1 MLLDIEQRE
10 NEVIVSYYNRE
21 GKVDFKRYPISQFEN
36 WVVTDEKDRYKHPQI
51 LNWDGRP
58 VKKNRSRSYNKFSL
72 IYFMDNLPEKD
83 REEIF
88 EFNVPRTYFV
98 DIETEIVDGFP
109 KPEEAKSRI
118 LTFSIITPERKAI
131 VLGLEDLSADQIASI
146 EKDTNDHFEGYDQD
160 WEFSYYKFK
169 NEYDM
174 LYNFLHKFLPK
185 FPMMTGWNFINYDW
199 QYIVNRC
206 KHLQIDL
213 TEVAITGSLDRND
226 SRPLHMGILD
236 YMQLY
241 DKYDRSVKVKESNT
255 LDYVS
260 GQVLNVKKIKYQGG
274 LQDLYENDFKKYVF
288 YNVVDSILVYYID
301 EKLKSMEVLLTL
313 STITRMPLYKA
324 ASPVAMTEALIAR
337 KLVAQNKRVGVEYD
351 KEDSKK
357 DGKYAGAFVKEPIS
371 GYYSGVSAFDF
382 ASLYPSIMRQF
393 NISPDSYVE
402 MVPTTQINSRRKDE
416 NVIVCENGVVYEKED
431 SILKKILS
439 DLYSQRKQYKKTS
452 YDYYEKARELK
463 KKLNEKKV
471 GESAA

>member
-10 NEVIVSYYNRE
+10 NELIVSYYNRE
-21 GKVDFKRYPISQFEN
+21 GKVAFKRYPISQFEN
-36 WVVTDEKDRYKHPQI
+36 WVVTDEKDRYKHPEI

-88 EFNVPRTYFV
+88 EFNVPRTYYV

-131 VLGLEDLSADQIASI
+131 VLGLDDLSADQIASI
-146 EKDTNDHFEGYDQD
+146 EKDTNEHFEGYDQD

-174 LYNFLHKFLPK
+174 LYNFLHKFMPK

-213 TEVAITGSLDRND
+213 TEVAVTGSLDRND

-313 STITRMPLYKA
+313 ATITRMPLYKA

-337 KLVAQNKRVGVEYD
+337 KLVEQNKRVGVEYD

-393 NISPDSYVE
+393 NISPDAFVE
-402 MVPTTQINSRRKDE
+402 MIPTTQINSRRKDE
-416 NVIVCENGVVYEKED
+416 SVIVCENGVVYQKED

-439 DLYSQRKQYKKTS
+439 DLYSQRKQYKKIS

-463 KKLNEKKV
+463 KNLKALEAK
-471 GESAA
+471 EMAS

>member
-10 NEVIVSYYNRE
+10 NELIVSYYNKE

-36 WVVTDEKDRYKHPQI
+36 WVVTDEKDRYKHPDI

-174 LYNFLHKFLPK
+174 LYNFLHKFMPK

-313 STITRMPLYKA
+313 ATITRMPLYKA

-337 KLVAQNKRVGVEYD
+337 KLVEQNKRVGVEYD

-416 NVIVCENGVVYEKED
+416 NVIVCENGVVYQKED
-431 SILKKILS
+431 SMLKKILS

>member
-36 WVVTDEKDRYKHPQI
+36 WVVTDEKDRYKHPEI

-131 VLGLEDLSADQIASI
+131 VLGLDDLSADQIASI

-416 NVIVCENGVVYEKED
+416 SVIVCENGVVYEKED

>member
-1 MLLDIEQRE
+1 MLLDIEQTDRE
-10 NEVIVSYYNRE
+10 LIVSYYDKE
-21 GKVDFKRYPISQFEN
+21 GKVAFKRYPISQFEN
-36 WVVTDEKDRYKHPQI
+36 WVVTNEDDRYKHPTI
-51 LNWDGRP
+51 RNWDGRP
-58 VKKNRSRSYNKFSL
+58 VKKNRSRTYNKFSL

-131 VLGLEDLSADQIASI
+131 VLGLDDLSSDQIASI
-146 EKDTNDHFEGYDQD
+146 EKETNDHFENYDQD

-174 LYNFLHKFLPK
+174 LYNFLHKFMPK

-213 TEVAITGSLDRND
+213 TDVAITGSLDRND

-241 DKYDRSVKVKESNT
+241 DKYDRSVAVKESNT
-255 LDYVS
+255 LDFVS
-260 GQVLNVKKIKYQGG
+260 SQVLNVSKIKYQGG

-301 EKLKSMEVLLTL
+301 MQLRSMEVLLTL
-313 STITRMPLYKA
+313 STITKMPLYKA

-337 KLVAQNKRVGVEYD
+337 KLVPQNKRVGMDYD
-351 KEDSKK
+351 KEDSQK

-393 NISPDSYVE
+393 NISPDAFVE
-402 MVPTTQINSRRKDE
+402 MIPTSQINSRRKDE
-416 NVIVCENGVVYEKED
+416 SVIVCENGVVYQKED

-439 DLYSQRKQYKKTS
+439 DLYSQRKEYKKTS
-452 YDYYEKARELK
+452 YDYYEKARDLK
-463 KKLNEKKV
+463 KKLEALDTK
-471 GESAA
+471 